1 MAPTSSTLAALK
13 ACNQLERDIL
23 EQMKE
28 GMLSLLD
35 GLIAEADKRDATME
49 ELEEE
54 LDTDKCKMCSIIFE
68 EARIFSSLHSA
79 LQKVDRIMD
88 DEIREIKNDMIDSY
102 DRYLAA
108 TEQARAEYDRSVND
122 GDSSYKDVQLLQESR
137 NLLESKSGQSQDL
150 VVRVDEIKRKLNGL
164 LSRNKRS
171 RNQEAQ
177 GRYLNGRK
185 AMDSRGKRLEDN
197 GKLIKDILKAL
208 EPYTA

>member
-54 LDTDKCKMCSIIFE
+54 LDTVRALFTWNQTSATGNGK
-68 EARIFSSLHSA
+68 ARIFSSLHSA

-164 LSRNKRS
+164 LSRSAMIPLKYWAHQR
-171 RNQEAQ
+171 RN
-177 GRYLNGRK
+177 R
-185 AMDSRGKRLEDN
+185 
-197 GKLIKDILKAL
+197 
-208 EPYTA
+208 